1 MQIVKGLSSPMVSSA
16 STQLSAYKGNPFDRQ
31 LRNHRIH
38 REHCDHHNHRDLVL
52 EAMRRD
58 TWKSDQISRVKL
70 QPHQSSA
77 REQELDVFL
86 LGGESDED
94 PADGD
99 EGGFDDDLD
108 KMVDSS
114 IMGFT
119 RASLTQGTSSE
130 TGPTAPAST
139 STAQAKAG
147 PVTPVS
153 VKAKIGPTTPA
164 FTSTDQTEVRP
175 ATPASISTTY
185 EKAKATALAFISTA

>member
-1 MQIVKGLSSPMVSSA
+1 MFYLQ
-16 STQLSAYKGNPFDRQ
+16 Y
-31 LRNHRIH
+31 
-38 REHCDHHNHRDLVL
+38 DLQTYDIDVN
-52 EAMRRD
+52 ACFH
-58 TWKSDQISRVKL
+58 TYTCVWKLCYEKRYVEERCSDQISRVKL

-94 PADGD
+94 PDFAADGD